1 MSGTVHIQVGRFDA
15 KVHSPF
21 EAKDLIKDLPRTWR
35 AWDKAEKCWVVELY
49 AVDTLTSA
57 LRAAGFTVRTTHDTG
72 GRQQHSAPPPRAE
85 RNADTWADSMYKALG
100 KDLADKAYK
109 ALLPVLHPD
118 RGGATVPMQHLN
130 AARDKARL
138 QPTR

>member
-21 EAKDLIKDLPRTWR
+21 EAKDLIKDLPRAWR
-35 AWDKAEKCWVVELY
+35 AWDKAEKCWVIELY
-49 AVDTLTSA
+49 AVDSLTSS
-57 LRAAGFTVRTTHDTG
+57 LRMAGFTVRTTHDTG
-72 GRQQHSAPPPRAE
+72 GRQQYSAPPPRAE

-100 KDLADKAYK
+100 KELGDKAFK
-109 ALLPVLHPD
+109 ALVPVLHPD
-118 RGGATVPMQHLN
+118 RGGDTVCMQALN
-130 AARDKARL
+130 AARDKAKL

>member
-1 MSGTVHIQVGRFDA
+1 VKGTVHIQVGRSDA

-21 EAKDLIKDLPRTWR
+21 EAKEIIKDLPRTWR
-35 AWDKAEKCWVVELY
+35 AWDKEEKCWLVQLF
-49 AVDTLTSA
+49 AVDSLSNS
-57 LRAAGFTVRTTHDTG
+57 LRAAGFTVRTTHDAG
-72 GRQQHSAPPPRAE
+72 ARHHSSAPPPRAE
-85 RNADTWADSMYKALG
+85 RNPDTWADSMYKALG

-118 RGGATVPMQHLN
+118 RGGATVPMQQLN
-130 AARDKARL
+130 AARDKAKL